1 MSDKFEQEL
10 LKDFIEAGELKKLGE
25 YIVDNPDDL
34 TLSNVC
40 GEMYNKHKKA
50 LSLVYKY
57 RRFKNPQFYDIA
69 DVIKDDSDLIL
80 DHSTTNE
87 IYFMPSKLDDVIPKV
102 GKRGKVWPTDRILL
116 FSVERRLID
125 LYNPKSQLTL
135 SLFFGPGDKNI
146 RDKLHNIAKQT
157 PQFFLSSMED
167 RGEPYFEF
175 RYPSDSFI
183 MKPTL
188 AIFGKNTDMNRGRIR
203 TEIEEW
209 MNEFKHSAF
218 SELTENIKDG
228 MATYDKNINTIHDE
242 FRIKLK
248 EIANLSNKINK
259 NDSKKILGLIKEHID
274 EIEGLYKENNKHWMV
289 ETADLIVLC
298 YELLIMENKDIDEV
312 FNKCLPRFDVKLK
325 RLAENAS

>member
-1 MSDKFEQEL
+1 MSDNSKQDP
-10 LKDFIEAGELKKLGE
+10 LKDFIDAGELKKLGE

-87 IYFMPSKLDDVIPKV
+87 IYFIPRKLDDVIPKV
-102 GKRGKVWPTDRILL
+102 GTRGRVWPTDRILL

-125 LYNPKSQLTL
+125 LYNPESQLTL
-135 SLFFGPGDKNI
+135 SLFFGPGDKCI
-146 RDKLHNIAKQT
+146 RDKLYNVAKQT
-157 PQFFLSSMED
+157 PQFFLSVLD
-167 RGEPYFEF
+167 GRDQYFEF
-175 RYPSDSFI
+175 RYPMDRLL
-183 MKPTL
+183 MKPIL
-188 AIFGKNTDMNRGRIR
+188 AIFGENTDMNRGRIR

-209 MNEFKHSAF
+209 MNEFKHTVF
-218 SELTENIKDG
+218 SELAENIEKG
-228 MATYDKNINTIHDE
+228 MDAHDKNINTLHGE

-248 EIANLSNKINK
+248 EIANLSKKINK
-259 NDSKKILGLIKEHID
+259 NDNKKTLGLIKEHVE
-274 EIEGLYKENNKHWMV
+274 EIGELYNDKNEHWAI

-298 YELLIMENKDIDEV
+298 YELLLMENKDIDDV
-312 FNKCLPRFDVKLK
+312 FNMCLPRFDVKLK
-325 RLAENAS
+325 RLAENVA